1 MDTISKTFI
10 FLGDLLLLFIMMAL
24 EEFGLHNIAG
34 LIFAVFLVILSVIGN
49 IYFFVYIRK
58 TRKKYQVHK
67 RTIQSIDDRT
77 NLYLM
82 YLISFISLVPLFLEG
97 NEIIQL
103 LIFSLFI
110 LTIYSAYLSS
120 EILFYNPVLGLFGYK
135 YFKVYTANDGI
146 RGEIFIIAGRKKYN
160 EIKVNQEVSLYILTD
175 YLYVLV

>member
-49 IYFFVYIRK
+49 IYFFAYIRK
-58 TRKKYQVHK
+58 IRKKYQVHK

-110 LTIYSAYLSS
+110 LTIYSDYLSS

-135 YFKVYTANDGI
+135 YFKVYTANDGT

-175 YLYVLV
+175 YLYVLI